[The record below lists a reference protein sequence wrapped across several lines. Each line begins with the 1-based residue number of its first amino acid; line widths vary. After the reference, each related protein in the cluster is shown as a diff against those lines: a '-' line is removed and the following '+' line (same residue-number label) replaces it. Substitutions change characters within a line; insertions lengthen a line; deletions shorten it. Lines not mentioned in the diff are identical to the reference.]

1 MGRSR
6 GGRSR
11 GAPPV
16 RAGAGLLLGL
26 FCLCLCMAAAGRAV
40 AADGDKPSDRVAT
53 VLIKVGWDQ
62 ARQDVVITQT
72 CRYTLAAGSDA
83 LAGLREDGSADCLG
97 YTLLLDG
104 EEPIYDGS
112 NGDTTRVTQAS
123 ARAPVHVWSRS
134 TLGLHVRSGHPKV
147 EIAPEP
153 VGERYGTAHGFP
165 PDWTMTVSAPKWT
178 FSRIR
183 GPVAA
188 QDGTTLTWRLQRASR
203 APTQVGDGTRSVI
216 LSRGVKVSG
225 PPVLRHQTRAELLGS
240 LVAAI
245 AGITAVVALLV
256 AGPAGP
262 AVSRR
267 WKWATALL
275 GATVVL
281 CALRGGPQISL
292 QWPGTVTT
300 ENVSGLVPFA
310 PGFVWAPGAYLGL
323 WWWYVLPLA
332 FWWFTCR
339 VRTGRPPSTPA
350 LLAGC
355 LSPLCALILLA
366 GAGEEVPSVT
376 WTAVPAAALLLAVLA
391 QAGRLRPNGSAV
403 RRWAPT
409 AAALLWT
416 AFLIH
421 RLSKVPYIAG
431 AGWLIS
437 GPVLSGATVWPR
449 LTMPLAGQLAVLCCT
464 WPAAACLASL
474 LASAL
479 RRTVRPP
486 LHALCF
492 LLFWA
497 LLLLPYLIACLTPV
511 PATREPTWSALQ
523 RTGSGGDAHW
533 AAYQRSPFGGYSAWL
548 PFVLV
553 VCVIVLQLFYLRR
566 RGELGGAGRAVE
578 PVGRL
583 LLLGATL
590 TAYGSP
596 SLRTLTMWGEGAAVL
611 WVGLAS
617 LMLLPPGTAES
628 AARLRRVSARGHAR
642 FMERWLVTQLIWDT
656 RADFQRSARSSLA
669 GDMKVAEFT
678 DRWERLAVPGHRDDP
693 ESRLRRA
700 RQYALGTNAGR
711 TPWSAGFAGA
721 RRALL
726 LALPWAAYKA
736 VTGGV
741 VGADYFMPFHL
752 DELSKVLRFGH
763 WALYGF
769 VFGYFYALLRG
780 VTPVGKAARLML
792 VILPA
797 EVLPM
802 LSLTIDPQY
811 TAHPSWSDMAAGCA
825 GAAGQTLVLCMLLGL
840 WWEWSLARAAG
851 MKWSQVRNLRRLS
864 SITVPAGTVLVAAA
878 TAFATTI
885 AGTLAQPETPPP
897 APQQTQSAPP
907 ATP

>member
-1 MGRSR
+1 M
-6 GGRSR
+6 
-11 GAPPV
+11 
-16 RAGAGLLLGL
+16 
-26 FCLCLCMAAAGRAV
+26 
-40 AADGDKPSDRVAT
+40 AADGNEPAERVGT
-53 VLIKVGWDQ
+53 VLIAVGWDE

-72 CRYTLAAGSDA
+72 CRYTLPARSTA
-83 LAGLREDGSADCLG
+83 LAALRADGSGDCLG
-97 YTLLLDG
+97 PTVLLDG
-104 EEPIYDGS
+104 RQPVYDGS
-112 NGDTTRVTQAS
+112 HHDTTRVTQES
-123 ARAPVHVWSRS
+123 ARAPAHVWLRS
-134 TLGLHVRSGHPKV
+134 TANMHVRSGRPRL

-153 VGERYGTAHGFP
+153 VGELLGTDDGYPAV
-165 PDWTMTVSAPKWT
+165 WTMTVNAPKWS

-183 GPVAA
+183 GPVDA
-188 QDGTTLTWRLQRASR
+188 QDGTTLTWRLRRASG
-203 APTQVGDGTRSVI
+203 APPKAGDGARTLVLTRD
-216 LSRGVKVSG
+216 VKVFG
-225 PPVLRHQTRAELLGS
+225 PPVQRHQARAELLAS

-262 AVSRR
+262 AVPRR

-275 GATVVL
+275 GAAVVV
-281 CALRGGPQISL
+281 CALYGGPQISL
-292 QWPGTVTT
+292 QWPGTVTVV
-300 ENVSGLVPFA
+300 NVSGVAPMA

-323 WWWYVLPLA
+323 WWWYVLPVA
-332 FWWFTCR
+332 FWWFTRR
-339 VRTGRPPSTPA
+339 VRTGRPPSVSA
-350 LLAGC
+350 LLTGC
-355 LSPLCALILLA
+355 LSPLCALLLLA
-366 GAGEEVPSVT
+366 AAGEEMPSAT
-376 WTAVPAAALLLAVLA
+376 WTAVPAAALLLVVLA
-391 QAGRLRPNGSAV
+391 QAGRLRPKGSAL

-409 AAALLWT
+409 AAALVWT
-416 AFLIH
+416 AFLTH
-421 RLSKVPYIAG
+421 RLSEVPYIKG

-437 GPVLSGATVWPR
+437 ASAPSGMAVWPH
-449 LTMPLAGQLAVLCCT
+449 LSMPLGGQLAVLCCT
-464 WPAAACLASL
+464 WPTAACLASL
-474 LASAL
+474 LAPAL
-479 RRTVRPP
+479 RRTVGPP
-486 LHALCF
+486 LQALCF

-497 LLLLPYLIACLTPV
+497 LLLLPYLIADLTPV
-511 PATREPTWSALQ
+511 PATREATFSALQ
-523 RTGSGGDAHW
+523 RMGSGGDAHW

-548 PFVLV
+548 PFVLT
-553 VCVIVLQLFYLRR
+553 VCVIVLQLLYLRR
-566 RGELGGAGRAVE
+566 RGDLGGAGRAVE

-583 LLLGATL
+583 LLVCATL

-617 LMLLPPGTAES
+617 LVLLPPRSAES

-802 LSLTIDPQY
+802 LPLTIDPQY
-811 TAHPSWSDMAAGCA
+811 AAHPSWSDMAAGCA

-878 TAFATTI
+878 TAFATTV

-907 ATP
+907 TTP